1 MLVICL
7 VPTRPNSPIDMLN
20 EVLSRLTVDQ
30 LKSLMR
36 WLPDTTPTGKKDQLV
51 GQILKSLD
59 GDGLRMLWGR
69 LDDTQR
75 IAITEAAYT
84 AHGVF
89 DRKRFRAKYGRL
101 PDFTVNEGGR
111 RYSSRGQP
119 TALGLF
125 LYYEAGYYSLPC
137 ELGER
142 LRSFVPEPPP
152 VRLSPLEA
160 LPEKIGE
167 NQLTVRRTE
176 RDALGDLPVLL
187 RLTDQGKLQASEKTS
202 LPGSATLRLLTEH
215 LANGDFYGPA
225 DGNSISE
232 TGPLKAFSW
241 PMLLQAA
248 GLAQRNGSK
257 LALSVAGRK
266 ALASAPAVVLRAIW
280 SKWLE
285 TNSFDEF
292 SRIDVIKGQKS
303 KGRAMTAVAPRRTVI
318 NDVLRDCPIGA
329 WVGVDDLSR
338 FMQATGR
345 TFEVTNDPWSLYIC
359 EPQYGNLGHDG
370 YHDWSILQFR
380 YLLCVLFEYAA
391 ALGVVDVAYIEPA
404 GVRDDYR
411 GMWGTDDLE
420 YLSRYDGLMYFRIT
434 PLGGYCLGLNGEYVP
449 LPVVP
454 SVKLAVLPSL
464 QVNVT
469 DGQLST
475 DETLTLAT
483 WAEELTGNT
492 WRLDHQKAVGAVEK
506 GLDIEELR
514 AFLVAREDQPLPET
528 VESFIKVAG
537 QQGKALKVLG
547 TALLI
552 DCENEKIASMVAG
565 AKEVAGLCL
574 RAGERQLVVRL
585 EHEEKFRNLVR
596 KLGFGV
602 TV

>member
-1 MLVICL
+1 MPVTCF
-7 VPTRPNSPIDMLN
+7 VPAGPNPPIDMLN
-20 EVLSRLTVDQ
+20 EVLSRLTIDQ

-51 GQILKSLD
+51 GQILNSLD
-59 GDGLRMLWGR
+59 GDGLRMLWDR

-75 IAITEAAYT
+75 MAVTEAAYT
-84 AHGVF
+84 EHGFF

-101 PDFTVNEGGR
+101 PDFTVNDGGR

-125 LYYEAGYYSLPC
+125 LHYESGCYSLPC

-142 LRSFVPEPPP
+142 LRSFVPEPAS
-152 VRLSPLEA
+152 VRLSPVEV

-167 NQLTVRRTE
+167 KQMTVRRTE
-176 RDALGDLPVLL
+176 RDALGDLQVLL

-215 LANGDFYGPA
+215 LANGDFYGRVS
-225 DGNSISE
+225 GNSNSE
-232 TGPLKAFSW
+232 AGPLKAFSW

-248 GLAQRNGSK
+248 GLVQRNGGK

-280 SKWLE
+280 SKWLK

-303 KGRAMTAVAPRRTVI
+303 KGRVMTALAQRRTVI

-329 WVGVDDLSR
+329 WVAVDDLSR
-338 FMQATGR
+338 FMEATGR
-345 TFEVTNDPWSLYIC
+345 TFEVTNDPWRLYIC

-391 ALGVVDVAYIEPA
+391 TLGVVDVAYIEPA

-434 PLGGYCLGLNGEYVP
+434 PLGAYCLGLNEEYVFP
-449 LPVVP
+449 PVVP

-469 DGQLST
+469 DGRMSV

-483 WAEELTGNT
+483 WAEELTGNR

-514 AFLVAREDQPLPET
+514 TFLVAREDQPLPET
-528 VESFIKVAG
+528 VESFIKAAG
-537 QQGKALKVLG
+537 RQGKALKVLG
-547 TALLI
+547 AALLI
-552 DCENEKIASMVAG
+552 DCENEKIASMVADG
-565 AKEVAGLCL
+565 KETAGLCL
-574 RAGERQLVVRL
+574 RAGQRQLVVRL

>member
-1 MLVICL
+1 
-7 VPTRPNSPIDMLN
+7 MLN
-20 EVLSRLTVDQ
+20 DVLLCLTVDQ

-36 WLPDTTPTGKKDQLV
+36 WLPDTTPVGKKDQLI
-51 GQILKSLD
+51 GQVLKSLG
-59 GDGLRMLWGR
+59 GDGLRALWDR

-75 IAITEAAYT
+75 MAVAEAAY
-84 AHGVF
+84 AERGVF
-89 DRKRFRAKYGRL
+89 DGKRFRAKYGRL
-101 PDFTVNEGGR
+101 PDFTIDEGGR
-111 RYSSRGQP
+111 RYSYRGQP

-125 LYYEAGYYSLPC
+125 LYYEAGRYSLPSD
-137 ELGER
+137 LGER
-142 LRSFVPEPPP
+142 LRGFVQEPPP
-152 VRLSPLEA
+152 VRLSPVDA

-167 NQLTVRRTE
+167 KQLIVRRTE
-176 RDALGDLPVLL
+176 LDALVDLPVLL
-187 RLTDQGKLQASEKTS
+187 RLADQGKIQTSEKTS

-215 LANGDFYGPA
+215 LANGDFYRPA
-225 DGNSISE
+225 GGNPDPE
-232 TGPLKAFSW
+232 VGPLKAFSW
-241 PMLLQAA
+241 PLLLQAA
-248 GLAQRNGSK
+248 GLVQRNGSK

-266 ALASAPAVVLRAIW
+266 ALTSAPAVVLSAIW
-280 SKWLE
+280 SKWLK
-285 TNSFDEF
+285 TNLLDEF

-318 NDVLRDCPIGA
+318 NEVLRGCPVGA

-338 FMQATGR
+338 FMEATGR

-404 GVRDDYR
+404 GVRGDYR

-420 YLSRYDGLMYFRIT
+420 YLSRYDGLMYFRVT
-434 PLGGYCLGLNGEYVP
+434 PLGAYCLGLNEEYVP
-449 LPVVP
+449 PPVVP

-469 DGQLST
+469 DGRLSI
-475 DETLTLAT
+475 DEMLTLAT
-483 WAEELTGNT
+483 WAEELAENR
-492 WRLDHQKAVGAVEK
+492 WRLDLQRAVGAIEK
-506 GLDIEELR
+506 GLDIGELR
-514 AFLVAREDQPLPET
+514 VFLEAREDQPLPET
-528 VESFIKVAG
+528 VESFIKAAE
-537 QQGKALKVLG
+537 QQGKAFKVLG
-547 TALLI
+547 TVLLI
-552 DCENEKIASMVAG
+552 DCENEKIASMVAD
-565 AKEVAGLCL
+565 AKEARGLCL

-585 EHEEKFRNLVR
+585 EHEEKFRSLVR